1 MKFDEKLFQT
11 KLLSRLSHKACRL
24 RSSPV
29 VLHKFSNIKCENVG
43 LYVKSLSSLFVVCLR
58 HLKHA
63 TLLFAYD
70 VSFWF
75 I

>member
-43 LYVKSLSSLFVVCLR
+43 LYVKSLSFLFVVCLR